1 MFTVL
6 AAAGSTTTIKWG
18 ELLNTTVGIMFSLVI
33 GFFVL
38 EFILGALNLATAYND
53 PKAMETAKNTF
64 TAAIKGLV
72 ISLGAIIVLN
82 SILPALGLSGIS
94 NPATTLAEEL
104 TKLEKCIRKY
114 DDCGKTITP

>member
-94 NPATTLAEEL
+94 NPATTLAEQL
-104 TKLEKCIRKY
+104 TKLEKCVRNY
-114 DDCGKTITP
+114 STCTP

>member
-6 AAAGSTTTIKWG
+6 AAAPTTTINWG
-18 ELLNTTVGIMFSLVI
+18 SLLNTTVGIMFSLVI

-72 ISLGAIIVLN
+72 ISPYTSAKVITNGEKLILEPNTFLRVVSDTVDSIDAVVSYVEIV
-82 SILPALGLSGIS
+82 
-94 NPATTLAEEL
+94 
-104 TKLEKCIRKY
+104 
-114 DDCGKTITP
+114 